1 MTCPVA
7 SYYVMSCYVMLCH
20 VHVMLQVRLRRPGD
34 VRPRVRGGAAAGVE
48 ARRAKAN
55 TDQDVSTR
63 GQAAPRNRY
72 QGHLQYTAGP
82 LGSIVFSP
90 SKPINFT
97 ACPNIINTVPHLSIC
112 YRHTF
117 NNIRDIWPRTRTL
130 TKDIEQ
136 RRYFFSQKHF
146 SPNHG
151 DHYKGFLIDKREAK
165 SQLTESDS

>member
-1 MTCPVA
+1 
-7 SYYVMSCYVMLCH
+7 MSCN
-20 VHVMLQVRLRRPGD
+20 VMLQVRLRRPRN
-34 VRPRVRGGAAAGVE
+34 VCLRVRGGAAAWVE
-48 ARRAKAN
+48 DRRAKAN

-82 LGSIVFSP
+82 GSIVFSP

-165 SQLTESDS
+165 SQLTERDS

>member
-1 MTCPVA
+1 
-7 SYYVMSCYVMLCH
+7 MSCN
-20 VHVMLQVRLRRPGD
+20 VMLQVRLRRPRD
-34 VRPRVRGGAAAGVE
+34 VRPGVRGGAAAGVE
-48 ARRAKAN
+48 TGEQRPTPTRMWALEAEPRLG
-55 TDQDVSTR
+55 TDTKDI
-63 GQAAPRNRY
+63 
-72 QGHLQYTAGP
+72 HLQYTAGP
-82 LGSIVFSP
+82 GSIVFSP